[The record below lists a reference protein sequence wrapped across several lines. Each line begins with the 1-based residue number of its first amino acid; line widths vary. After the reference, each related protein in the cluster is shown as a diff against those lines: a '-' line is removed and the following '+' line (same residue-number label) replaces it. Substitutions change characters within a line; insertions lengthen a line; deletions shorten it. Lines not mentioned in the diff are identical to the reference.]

1 MGQALTG
8 HSWAR
13 VRISSKDPRAQYSVI
28 MQGGL
33 EQAPRNMTMLG
44 WRSTDISCVSLRSSS
59 RTELLL
65 DDLCSGL
72 QLQMGSGMRTKVPF
86 LTAEACCA
94 QEAMWS
100 PQSNAGYITQ
110 SMY

>member
-1 MGQALTG
+1 MGPALTG
-8 HSWAR
+8 HSRAR

-65 DDLCSGL
+65 DDLCSKL
-72 QLQMGSGMRTKVPF
+72 QLQMGSGMQTKIPF

-94 QEAMWS
+94 H
-100 PQSNAGYITQ
+100 
-110 SMY
+110 